1 MVVGAAMK
9 RLLTLKILIIFGLA
23 ALLGGIVNAHATLV
37 FATLTAEPAIPQAEE
52 PFTLII
58 MMTDPTNV
66 PIEDALVFAEFSHP
80 DAADPVIVEMSETSN
95 PGVYEGDVTLNLN
108 GTYDV
113 LLRDKTFRQEEA
125 KANLEVI
132 LSGEAPIFVEG
143 DNTVVFP
150 PTATTDP
157 NSVRTWLIWVI
168 ALPVL
173 AGVIVTVLVL
183 RNSSPEDE
191 DFA

>member
-1 MVVGAAMK
+1 MVAAVK
-9 RLLTLKILIIFGLA
+9 RLLKLNVLIVLGLA
-23 ALLGGIVNAHATLV
+23 ILVIGIVHAHATLV
-37 FATLTAEPAIPQAEE
+37 FATLTSEPAIPQAEE
-52 PFTLII
+52 TFTLI
-58 MMTDPTNV
+58 MLMTDPTNV

-80 DAADPVIVEMSETSN
+80 DAADPIIVEMTETSN
-95 PGVYEGDVTLNLN
+95 PGVYEGEVTLNLN
-108 GTYDV
+108 GDYSV

-125 KANLEVI
+125 QANLEI
-132 LSGEAPIFVEG
+132 IMTGDTPLFVEG

-173 AGVIVTVLVL
+173 AGVVVTVLVL
-183 RNSSPEDE
+183 RNSDAEDE
-191 DFA
+191 EPSA